1 MSRVKRHR
9 HRSRANTDNFGG
21 CGIRFQQPA
30 TCHFVKRAPLTD
42 IMAGPSHHPIHVHP
56 ARPLYRF
63 IATGL
68 GASMWFFLMYRAK
81 KDGPALLG
89 WKHPWD
95 H

>member
-1 MSRVKRHR
+1 MN
-9 HRSRANTDNFGG
+9 ANEKDAWPA
-21 CGIRFQQPA
+21 RFCEVESQEGKA
-30 TCHFVKRAPLTD
+30 TCHFVKRATLTD
-42 IMAGPSHHPIHVHP
+42 TMAGPSSHPIHVHP

>member
-1 MSRVKRHR
+1 V
-9 HRSRANTDNFGG
+9 DNFGAPWNPL
-21 CGIRFQQPA
+21 PA
-30 TCHFVKRAPLTD
+30 TCHFVKRATLTD
-42 IMAGPSHHPIHVHP
+42 TMAGPSSHPIHVHP